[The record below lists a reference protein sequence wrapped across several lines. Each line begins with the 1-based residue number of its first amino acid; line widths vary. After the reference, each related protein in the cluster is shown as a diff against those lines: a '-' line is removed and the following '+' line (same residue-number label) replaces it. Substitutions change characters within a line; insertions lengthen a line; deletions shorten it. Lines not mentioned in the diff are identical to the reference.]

1 MFENYDCDKCPP
13 RLQEQRGCEKPA
25 EHPLYRDIPNHGP
38 LDRCPLKVVT
48 EINRVMSVYKQCRNF
63 VDGPKSNGVLPSA
76 GGVMDQSYTM
86 MRAFEILDASVRRG
100 QAEKRPK

>member
-1 MFENYDCDKCPP
+1 
-13 RLQEQRGCEKPA
+13 
-25 EHPLYRDIPNHGP
+25 
-38 LDRCPLKVVT
+38 
-48 EINRVMSVYKQCRNF
+48 MSVYKQCRNF